1 MNIWTIKWCNI
12 DSLIKCIHLQ
22 KEKWRKNL
30 QIKTRLPRPTSFS
43 WLQYLKMTCTLLRN
57 LSIPIYIIAMN
68 IRRRYKWEEKDYPL
82 KSDVDA
88 GRILH
93 PLSIFTNVHF
103 LFNYRHVSTL
113 SLQKDFT
120 RHARLLDSF

>member
-1 MNIWTIKWCNI
+1 
-12 DSLIKCIHLQ
+12 
-22 KEKWRKNL
+22 
-30 QIKTRLPRPTSFS
+30 
-43 WLQYLKMTCTLLRN
+43 
-57 LSIPIYIIAMN
+57 MN

-93 PLSIFTNVHF
+93 LSSIFTNAHF
-103 LFNYRHVSTL
+103 LFNYRHVLTL

-120 RHARLLDSF
+120 RHIDVY

>member
-1 MNIWTIKWCNI
+1 MNIWTIKCCNI

-30 QIKTRLPRPTSFS
+30 QIKTRLPRPNSFS

-57 LSIPIYIIAMN
+57 LSIPIYIIAMY

-93 PLSIFTNVHF
+93 PSSICTNAQF
-103 LFNYRHVSTL
+103 LFNYRHVLTL
-113 SLQKDFT
+113 SLQT
-120 RHARLLDSF
+120 DSTKTTFWCLSY